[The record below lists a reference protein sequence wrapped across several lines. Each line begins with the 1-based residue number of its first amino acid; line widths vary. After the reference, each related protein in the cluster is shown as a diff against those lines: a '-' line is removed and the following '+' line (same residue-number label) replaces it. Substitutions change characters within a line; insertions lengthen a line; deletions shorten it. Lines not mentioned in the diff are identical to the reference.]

1 MLLLATLRH
10 LVFFVLRPLLG
21 EVIQPFCPRFVSK
34 KTWNCSKLKNWKD
47 SKAQP
52 TSWSPS
58 YAAGPAAAQFPH
70 THIWDPK
77 AESLDARKVPPPRA
91 IWRIFLL
98 ARRPKVPI
106 TECSSAQSAS
116 STFGHS
122 IQHNG
127 FTSFFQ
133 ADNGLTIHTTSTREN
148 CFLTSHESDFLKA
161 RVVSRVILK
170 THQVS
175 EQPNTNLPQHPT
187 IWQVFWPEGLV
198 NWKEI

>member
-1 MLLLATLRH
+1 MKQVGILQKYFYQWSLFQKR
-10 LVFFVLRPLLG
+10 
-21 EVIQPFCPRFVSK
+21 
-34 KTWNCSKLKNWKD
+34 WNCSKLKNWKD

-91 IWRIFLL
+91 IWRIFL
-98 ARRPKVPI
+98 
-106 TECSSAQSAS
+106 SSAPKSSDKLSALQHS
-116 STFGHS
+116 QPRTPLATASS

-133 ADNGLTIHTTSTREN
+133 ADNGLTIHTTTTREN

-161 RVVSRVILK
+161 RVVSK
-170 THQVS
+170 TY
-175 EQPNTNLPQHPT
+175 T
-187 IWQVFWPEGLV
+187 
-198 NWKEI
+198 

>member
-1 MLLLATLRH
+1 MKQVGILQNISI
-10 LVFFVLRPLLG
+10 G
-21 EVIQPFCPRFVSK
+21 EVCFK
-34 KTWNCSKLKNWKD
+34 KDEIAPNWKIGKTLKR
-47 SKAQP
+47 SQRHEAL
-52 TSWSPS
+52 

-98 ARRPKVPI
+98 PRRPKVPI

-161 RVVSRVILK
+161 RVVSK
-170 THQVS
+170 TY
-175 EQPNTNLPQHPT
+175 T
-187 IWQVFWPEGLV
+187 
-198 NWKEI
+198 